1 MTLKSY
7 CYLGTPLSAMLG
19 NYGRESIDIDKKNR
33 GENHC
38 FKERENLDNL
48 KFRLVET
55 GHKGDSF
62 HEFLKNI
69 RGRVACNRGLARKLT
84 RFMGGDA
91 HNETNVFNAIVLP
104 AATYNSPI
112 WSLSAGKDNQLEKEW
127 ILAARNVL
135 SLESQAPHEVLLCE
149 LGWTKLSS
157 KRRTADAMWWNKL
170 RNMPQLKIEF
180 QSDEVGYRI
189 PYKLMLWLRDDT
201 EHDVNI
207 KEYSKNW
214 VLEVEKWLKENGLMG
229 EDTMKKKVMREKC
242 REIEHVDS
250 AKSLKKYLNEP
261 NCLW

>member
-1 MTLKSY
+1 M
-7 CYLGTPLSAMLG
+7 
-19 NYGRESIDIDKKNR
+19 
-33 GENHC
+33 
-38 FKERENLDNL
+38 
-48 KFRLVET
+48 
-55 GHKGDSF
+55 
-62 HEFLKNI
+62 
-69 RGRVACNRGLARKLT
+69 KL
-84 RFMGGDA
+84 M
-91 HNETNVFNAIVLP
+91 TNVFNAIVLP

-112 WSLSAGKDNQLEKEW
+112 WSLSLSAGKDNQLEKEW

-207 KEYSKNW
+207 KDYSKNW

-229 EDTMKKKVMREKC
+229 EDTMKKKVER
-242 REIEHVDS
+242 
-250 AKSLKKYLNEP
+250 KS
-261 NCLW
+261 